1 MVSSIQNK
9 FRLSSFYG
17 FFNLSVIFYITMKT
31 AYLKFRFLE
40 LLILSNNPANGLI
53 LALYIA
59 VSTGCIFV
67 VIGKDNQNSSSS
79 CRGSFI
85 DIWELVIVNLS
96 IVKLFVKWLIGASF
110 IISCKKNTFLYVWT
124 WCNVIKY
131 LEFSKISFDW

>member
-1 MVSSIQNK
+1 MSLISKDNCRLFGIQPYNSFSKDNLVSYHHFLVVSSIQNK

-96 IVKLFVKWLIGASF
+96 IVKLFVK
-110 IISCKKNTFLYVWT
+110 
-124 WCNVIKY
+124 
-131 LEFSKISFDW
+131 